1 MKLTLDKNIRFAR
14 FVSCMLVAGLLKILP
29 EAAGCAKAGGTF
41 LISPVG
47 FGFSDDFKP
56 ALPDAN
62 NLTRCGIFRGKVS
75 QPKTQNNKNCLEE
88 RTLSA
93 PNS

>member
-1 MKLTLDKNIRFAR
+1 MSLISDKNNFFAR
-14 FVSCMLVAGLLKILP
+14 FVSCVRAAGLLRILP
-29 EAAGCAKAGGTF
+29 EAAGWATAGGTF

-47 FGFSDDFKP
+47 FSFSDDFKP
-56 ALPDAN
+56 ALPDAK
-62 NLTRCGIFRGKVS
+62 NLTGCGIFRGKVS
-75 QPKTQNNKNCLEE
+75 PPKTQTNKNRLEE

>member
-1 MKLTLDKNIRFAR
+1 MKLTLDKNFLFAR
-14 FVSCMLVAGLLKILP
+14 FVSCVRVPGLLRILP
-29 EAAGCAKAGGTF
+29 EAAGCTKAGGTF

-56 ALPDAN
+56 TLPDAN

-75 QPKTQNNKNCLEE
+75 LWKNQPNKTDLEE
-88 RTLSA
+88 RTQPA

>member
-1 MKLTLDKNIRFAR
+1 MALILDKNIFFAR
-14 FVSCMLVAGLLKILP
+14 FVSCVRAAGLLRILP

-56 ALPDAN
+56 ALPDAK
-62 NLTRCGIFRGKVS
+62 NLTRCGIFRGKIS
-75 QPKTQNNKNCLEE
+75 QPKTQTNKNRLEE
-88 RTLSA
+88 RTLPA